1 MSTSHEDLRLHPGHL
16 IRRAQQVHY
25 WLWNAEVSGEVT
37 SPQFAV
43 LYALRAEKNID
54 QKTLGE
60 RVSLDRSTTAEVV
73 ARLKARG
80 LIQRFRDPRDGR
92 RNLLRLTAAGV
103 RTTERLIPKAVRMN
117 RLLVSALSEREQSEL
132 LRMLNRVV
140 DAVERRVRAGV
151 LEQGSAD
158 LLTSTGVGERMIG
171 EGLVHDG
178 IKLRFA
184 GEEHRIDFRRLTG
197 KGITVYGQ
205 QEVVKDLIEQR
216 QADRGEIWFEA
227 EATAVEG
234 IEDDHPRIAYRRNG
248 EDASVTCEFVA
259 GCDGSHGIAHE
270 ALAAKSYERSY

>member
-25 WLWNAEVSGEVT
+25 WLWNAQVSSEVT

-103 RTTERLIPKAVRMN
+103 RTTERLIPKAVRG
-117 RLLVSALSEREQSEL
+117 A
-132 LRMLNRVV
+132 
-140 DAVERRVRAGV
+140 VRARAVGAA
-151 LEQGSAD
+151 AD
-158 LLTSTGVGERMIG
+158 AQPRG
-171 EGLVHDG
+171 
-178 IKLRFA
+178 
-184 GEEHRIDFRRLTG
+184 RR
-197 KGITVYGQ
+197 
-205 QEVVKDLIEQR
+205 
-216 QADRGEIWFEA
+216 
-227 EATAVEG
+227 
-234 IEDDHPRIAYRRNG
+234 RR
-248 EDASVTCEFVA
+248 APPQ
-259 GCDGSHGIAHE
+259 
-270 ALAAKSYERSY
+270 